1 MLAKH
6 IQKGDTIGV
15 IAQSE
20 PITKDCEEEIKQ
32 AVEYMKNQGV
42 KIKFAI
48 YVHENPTRIWR
59 NSKA

>member
-15 IAQSE
+15 IAQSK
-20 PITKDCEEEIKQ
+20 PITKECEEEIKQ
-32 AVEYMKNQGV
+32 AVKYVESLGAKV
-42 KIKFAI
+42 KFAK
-48 YVHENPTRIWR
+48 HACHNPTRLRR